1 MNGALRR
8 AVGVAATAGCL
19 AVGVVATAD
28 AGSTSGRAA
37 DLAAARHQWVGAQLL
52 SGGAEQAVPLI
63 PVVADLEQA
72 IAAGAHRTT
81 YTRAINTIVKFGELP
96 DAMMT
101 PAQSKQFTAD
111 ITAISSFLGFK
122 KSPWTTGCVSHGAEA
137 RAAAQAWSEEPQGTN
152 KGILKSHLRAAA
164 ADLTRGLRID
174 AGDRSCYPAAIE
186 DLDNLQTATAAEI
199 AATPNAHG
207 GSFKDPGAVQVAWA
221 DILWLDDWFDFTGH
235 DAGVLTSSS

>member
-37 DLAAARHQWVGAQLL
+37 AAARNQWVGAQLL

-72 IAAGAHRTT
+72 IAAGAHRKT

-137 RAAAQAWSEEPQGTN
+137 RAAAQAWSKEPHGTN
-152 KGILKSHLRAAA
+152 KGILKSLLRAAA

-199 AATPNAHG
+199 AATPNADR

-221 DILWLDDWFDFTGH
+221 DILWLDDWFAFTGR